1 MKKNNTSKP
10 NKPVLG
16 FVMIDWYEFKLSH
29 FINEKRLSQLLDT
42 DKQPCSCPKI
52 TEKKH
57 CHDFFNEQLEIV
69 DIYTLE
75 LSEIA
80 KDFGQAM
87 VDKNYK
93 TEEEAEN
100 AIKNGELSENELDL
114 YYKFGIISNDYK
126 IQRSKLLD
134 FVYFCN
140 ILNIE
145 IDISNIKNTKG
156 LLEFSKEYL
165 SYKNI

>member
-1 MKKNNTSKP
+1 MDAQN
-10 NKPVLG
+10 
-16 FVMIDWYEFKLSH
+16 
-29 FINEKRLSQLLDT
+29 
-42 DKQPCSCPKI
+42 
-52 TEKKH
+52 
-57 CHDFFNEQLEIV
+57 FFNEQLEIV
-69 DIYTLE
+69 DIYTSE

-165 SYKNI
+165 PYKTFNIITPEKKIKVENLEYYNERKKDFIKILLSKK

>member
-1 MKKNNTSKP
+1 MDAQN
-10 NKPVLG
+10 
-16 FVMIDWYEFKLSH
+16 
-29 FINEKRLSQLLDT
+29 
-42 DKQPCSCPKI
+42 
-52 TEKKH
+52 
-57 CHDFFNEQLEIV
+57 FFNEQLEIV
-69 DIYTLE
+69 DIYTSE

-80 KDFGQAM
+80 KDFGQVM
-87 VDKNYK
+87 INKNYK

-114 YYKFGIISNDYK
+114 YYNFGIISNDYK

-134 FVYFCN
+134 FIYFCN

-165 SYKNI
+165 PYKTFNIITPEKKIKRWNRKWMN

>member
-1 MKKNNTSKP
+1 MDAQN
-10 NKPVLG
+10 
-16 FVMIDWYEFKLSH
+16 
-29 FINEKRLSQLLDT
+29 
-42 DKQPCSCPKI
+42 
-52 TEKKH
+52 
-57 CHDFFNEQLEIV
+57 FFNEQLEIV
-69 DIYTLE
+69 DIYTSE

-156 LLEFSKEYL
+156 LLEFSKEYPP
-165 SYKNI
+165 YKTFNIITPEKKIKVENLKYYNERKKEFIKVLLNKK